1 MTKQYWPATLEID
14 LAQIRHNVQEIAKRV
29 GKHVCIMAVVKSNAY
44 GHDAY
49 KTALA
54 ALQTG
59 ASKMAVTYL
68 DEAIALREKGITVPI
83 LILGSSLEDCAAD
96 IVRYD
101 IMQSIGELSLA
112 QALSK
117 QAVQQN
123 KKALVNI
130 KINTGMNRFG
140 VEPHEALEF
149 VKKVQALENIEI
161 EGIFTHLSSSYANI
175 AVTERHFAIF
185 SAVLEDLAAHDIQ
198 IPYKHCCNTGGII
211 NFPHMYLNQVRPAL
225 LITTSYPAIDPKDNL
240 DLREAMSLKTK
251 VLYVRN
257 VSAGSA
263 IGYNEMFVT
272 EQAARIAV
280 IAAGWGDGIPRELS
294 NIGEVLIQGIRCP
307 IRGRVMCDHIFADIT
322 HLPAEVSVGDEVV
335 IFGQQQGEF
344 LSCWDWAK
352 HMGGVSSPI
361 TNRNFITNRV
371 EKIYLNEIDV

>member
-1 MTKQYWPATLEID
+1 MTKQYWPVTLEID
-14 LAQIRHNVQEIAKRV
+14 LAQIRHNVQEIAKKV
-29 GKHVCIMAVVKSNAY
+29 GENVCIMAVVKSNAY

-49 KTALA
+49 KTARA
-54 ALQTG
+54 ALQAG
-59 ASKMAVTYL
+59 ASKLAVTYL
-68 DEAIALREKGITVPI
+68 DEAIALRESGITVPI
-83 LILGSSLEDCAAD
+83 LILGPSLEDCATD
-96 IVRYD
+96 IVKYE
-101 IMQSIGELSLA
+101 IMQSISELSLV
-112 QALSK
+112 QSLSK
-117 QAVQQN
+117 EAVRQN

-140 VEPHEALEF
+140 VEPHEALDF
-149 VKKVQALENIEI
+149 IKKVQALENIEI

-175 AVTERHFAIF
+175 AVTERHFEIF
-185 SAVLEDLAAHDIQ
+185 NAVIKDLEAHNIH

-225 LITTSYPAIDPKDNL
+225 LITTSYPAIEPKNTM
-240 DLREAMSLKTK
+240 DLREAMRLKTK
-251 VLYVRN
+251 LLSIRN
-257 VSAGSA
+257 VTAGAA

-272 EQAARIAV
+272 DKPAKIAV

-322 HLPAEVSVGDEVV
+322 HLPAEVSVGDEIVV
-335 IFGQQQGEF
+335 FGQQQDEF

-371 EKIYLNEIDV
+371 QKIYLNEINV

>member
-1 MTKQYWPATLEID
+1 MTKQYWPVTLEID
-14 LAQIRHNVQEIAKRV
+14 LAQIRHNVQEIAKKV
-29 GKHVCIMAVVKSNAY
+29 GENVCIMAVVKSNAY
-44 GHDAY
+44 GHDAC
-49 KTALA
+49 KTARA
-54 ALQTG
+54 ALQAG
-59 ASKMAVTYL
+59 ASKLAVTYL
-68 DEAIALREKGITVPI
+68 DEAIALRESGITVPI
-83 LILGSSLEDCAAD
+83 LILGPSLEDCATD
-96 IVRYD
+96 IVKYE
-101 IMQSIGELSLA
+101 IMQSISELSLV

-117 QAVQQN
+117 EAVRQN

-140 VEPHEALEF
+140 LEPHEALDF
-149 VKKVQALENIEI
+149 IKKVQALENIEI

-175 AVTERHFAIF
+175 AVTERHFEIF
-185 SAVLEDLAAHDIQ
+185 NAVIKDLEAHNIH

-225 LITTSYPAIDPKDNL
+225 LITTSYPAIDPKNTM
-240 DLREAMSLKTK
+240 DLREAMRLKTK
-251 VLYVRN
+251 LLSIRN
-257 VSAGSA
+257 VTAGAA

-272 EQAARIAV
+272 DKPAKIAV

-335 IFGQQQGEF
+335 VFGQQQDEF

-371 EKIYLNEIDV
+371 QKIYLNEINV